1 MKSQNVGTERQ
12 PHCLRG
18 RVKDSFRLYSKC
30 QRQPQSKISYMLDI
44 FRIGNLSFCCA
55 ASWRSKLKSH
65 CAPSLEIELLWTC
78 AFLKWIQKF
87 KAHFRCLMQTIMVSL
102 TLQSLWRWEYQN
114 NFFVKVEIPKTKIC
128 KGPGDVH
135 NEECGER
142 EKTSIPFRHLRHR
155 RRWTYL
161 QQRAVQGGRMSTA
174 LPSRI
179 VNIFVE
185 LTKSTLSH

>member
-65 CAPSLEIELLWTC
+65 CAPSLEIRKLNFCELAHLNIYKVSCDPASVT
-78 AFLKWIQKF
+78 FL
-87 KAHFRCLMQTIMVSL
+87 L
-102 TLQSLWRWEYQN
+102 
-114 NFFVKVEIPKTKIC
+114 IPAPPPSQGSCDPASVTFLL
-128 KGPGDVH
+128 
-135 NEECGER
+135 
-142 EKTSIPFRHLRHR
+142 IP
-155 RRWTYL
+155 
-161 QQRAVQGGRMSTA
+161 A
-174 LPSRI
+174 LPPST
-179 VNIFVE
+179 VE
-185 LTKSTLSH
+185 NPQKCTHPNCIPAQRSSLGPPPGGQHRT